1 MPTPMIGTL
10 RWPCFDHRLQRR
22 KNFLARSPVAP
33 KKTGLNVDQF
43 RDRARESIEKH
54 GGGVDPGLSMTERH
68 VFVERNR
75 RRMFFCRYFDS
86 LRYIDATFPSGA
98 AIEQKAC
105 RLCPP
110 SSSLLLTI
118 DNKLRCSLR
127 SMTQKSK
134 PLAGWL
140 NPCSSMV

>member
-1 MPTPMIGTL
+1 MRRDLYMFALGCAGLAHTMIGTL

-75 RRMFFCRYFDS
+75 RRVFFCRDFDS
-86 LRYIDATFPSGA
+86 LRYIDTTFSSEAAT
-98 AIEQKAC
+98 EQKAC
-105 RLCPP
+105 RL
-110 SSSLLLTI
+110 
-118 DNKLRCSLR
+118 
-127 SMTQKSK
+127 
-134 PLAGWL
+134 
-140 NPCSSMV
+140 